1 MGKRDLKIECFLRAS
16 STYLDFSVSKTTREL
31 LLKWSNEPVRLS
43 SEVKMPQFL
52 VENVIAESCDESSV
66 MGKLSLETMKLVVV

>member
-1 MGKRDLKIECFLRAS
+1 MTAHIILIA
-16 STYLDFSVSKTTREL
+16 VSKTTREL
-31 LLKWSNEPVRLS
+31 LLKWGNEPVRLS

-66 MGKLSLETMKLVVV
+66 MGESSSYISHSYLLHVILQYL